1 MCVDSPRFI
10 KIFLSLIP
18 QYQVVKFKEPY
29 KLVSL
34 FWNYLEFVIKF
45 SVEVQGTTKKNSLT
59 NSAKILDIHTRVNLI
74 ELSCIQPRSHSLF
87 YQQVYWVGPFIG
99 GVLAALMYNILFYVN
114 DEECTRSYTETK
126 KDDVEMA
133 TTS

>member
-1 MCVDSPRFI
+1 M
-10 KIFLSLIP
+10 
-18 QYQVVKFKEPY
+18 
-29 KLVSL
+29 VSL
-34 FWNYLEFVIKF
+34 FWNYPEFVIKF

-114 DEECTRSYTETK
+114 DEECARTYTETK